1 MITTPRVDALI
12 ERVMDEHPS
21 VGRVAQAAYYEAVHQ
36 ELAPLARELEAEIAL
51 LRKVVMAA
59 EAMRYSNTAAAVRAF
74 DAALAAW
81 EDER

>member
-12 ERVMDEHPS
+12 ELEV
-21 VGRVAQAAYYEAVHQ
+21 V
-36 ELAPLARELEAEIAL
+36 RELKAEIAL

-81 EDER
+81 EGKR

>member
-12 ERVMDEHPS
+12 ELEV
-21 VGRVAQAAYYEAVHQ
+21 V
-36 ELAPLARELEAEIAL
+36 RELEAEIAL

-81 EDER
+81 DGKR

>member
-1 MITTPRVDALI
+1 MTTTTPRVDALI
-12 ERVMDEHPS
+12 ELEV
-21 VGRVAQAAYYEAVHQ
+21 V
-36 ELAPLARELEAEIAL
+36 RELKAEIAL